1 MKDGEIIETG
11 EAKKILIFKEEYTKL
26 LVDAFLNFNHFL

>member
-11 EAKKILIFKEEYTKL
+11 EAKKIIDFPKEEYTKL
-26 LVDAFLNFNHFL
+26 LVDAVPKF